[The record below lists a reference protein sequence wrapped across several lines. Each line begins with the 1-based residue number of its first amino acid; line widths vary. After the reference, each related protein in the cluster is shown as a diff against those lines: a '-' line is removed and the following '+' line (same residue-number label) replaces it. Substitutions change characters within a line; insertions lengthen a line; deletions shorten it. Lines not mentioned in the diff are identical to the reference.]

1 MSVWSAP
8 LLALAVMVGAL
19 VPLPSDGLAVDDCPA
34 VLPAA
39 MVQRLRGGV
48 MADSVWGLSRDEAV
62 WVLYPVTKDV
72 GLPADYAPADL
83 VRTTA
88 GGSGPQGAQPV
99 RRLITPD
106 LEAMFAAAGRDG

>member
-1 MSVWSAP
+1 MSLLP
-8 LLALAVMVGAL
+8 TLLLALAGMVGAVVAL
-19 VPLPSDGLAVDDCPA
+19 TPGGLAADDCPVA
-34 VLPAA
+34 LPAA

-48 MADSVWGLSRDEAV
+48 TADSVWGLSRDEAV

-72 GLPADYAPADL
+72 GLPADYVPDSL

-99 RRLITPD
+99 RRLITP
-106 LEAMFAAAGRDG
+106 